1 MPESIRLPN
10 SDKRRAWV
18 DDAGQC
24 NSFRARSTVAMSH
37 GEACGHALHNGSAS
51 LAPFQPVAKANQT
64 EMAVLQ
70 TAQVM
75 DVAHVGLSKSKSIG
89 KKEEERKNCQAV

>member
-1 MPESIRLPN
+1 
-10 SDKRRAWV
+10 
-18 DDAGQC
+18 
-24 NSFRARSTVAMSH
+24 MSH

-75 DVAHVGLSKSKSIG
+75 DVAHCGLSKRKSNG
-89 KKEEERKNCQAV
+89 EKKKEKKLSSSLDRNSHGDPVTCHLQHW

>member
-1 MPESIRLPN
+1 
-10 SDKRRAWV
+10 
-18 DDAGQC
+18 
-24 NSFRARSTVAMSH
+24 MSH

-75 DVAHVGLSKSKSIG
+75 DVAHCGLGKRKSNG
-89 KKEEERKNCQAV
+89 KKKKKKIVKQSRP

>member
-1 MPESIRLPN
+1 
-10 SDKRRAWV
+10 
-18 DDAGQC
+18 
-24 NSFRARSTVAMSH
+24 MSH

-70 TAQVM
+70 TAQVN
-75 DVAHVGLSKSKSIG
+75 GCRTLWTKQEKEQREKEEG
-89 KKEEERKNCQAV
+89 KKMSSSLDRNSHGDPVTCHLQHW